1 MQRLSPDEPPPRD
14 KEGRP
19 GGDPQLHHSQD
30 EVVDNTPVEN
40 TYTAV
45 STFLTASGIYEF

>member
-40 TYTAV
+40 TY
-45 STFLTASGIYEF
+45 IYYIVL